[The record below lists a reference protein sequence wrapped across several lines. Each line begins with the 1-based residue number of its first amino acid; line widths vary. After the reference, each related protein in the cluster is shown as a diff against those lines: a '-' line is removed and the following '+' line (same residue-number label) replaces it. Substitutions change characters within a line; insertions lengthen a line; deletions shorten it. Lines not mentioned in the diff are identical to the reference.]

1 MIPGKLRWAHV
12 VCSLEEVM
20 FKQSTRPVTLNALIT
35 KMETNGVDALLV
47 ERITHAYFCAERL
60 YRDAENVAGVSK
72 LKHGLLSA
80 ETVYDLGQ
88 DADTI
93 IAAILNHVES
103 PEEIAQV
110 EAEFGFEVG
119 ILLKALRKLDIYTR
133 ASRKDTQRTL
143 EAIRRA
149 AFSIIEGDV
158 RVVIIRLSMA
168 LHTLRASK
176 DIAFDTRSLIAHDAL
191 YIYAPL
197 ANRLGIWTVKW
208 ELEDLAFRYLQPL
221 QYKAIAKSL
230 DERREDRDNRIE
242 RAKEQLREALEGEA
256 LTAEVT
262 GRPKHIYSI
271 YRKMERKGVAFDGIY
286 DAHAL
291 RVIIDDVEGEETQ
304 AGYARC
310 YRVLGL
316 VHSLWSAIPE
326 EYDDYIQNP
335 KPNGYRSLH
344 TAVHDSDGKILE
356 IQVRTRR
363 MHNEAEQGFAAH
375 WAYKEGGKPSA
386 HMLRQIESMRRTL
399 NDIGDSAEKIPQ
411 FDPSKQQISAEPAPT
426 EGGRVYV
433 FTPGGDLFDLQKGS
447 TPIDFAYAIHTN
459 VGHRT
464 RGAKV
469 NDRMVP
475 LDYTLRSGDHVEIIT
490 FGKKDDDFAIGKP
503 SRDWMSPS
511 AGYAV
516 SSKTRNRVR
525 AWFRKH
531 EREQNIEF
539 GRQHLERELKRL
551 SVSNGTTSGITQE
564 ALAEHLGEPV
574 DEMLSLIGFG
584 DITTA
589 QIEGAVALI
598 LRDRRQDEVDVPLD
612 ERDDENVFNVPLR
625 AYQSKPSKGLTVMGM
640 AGLHTK
646 MAGCCNP
653 IPPEPIL
660 GYVTRG
666 NGVTIHNATCAQ
678 VSSRREAEPERVVE
692 ADWGLDKGQEG
703 TYQIP
708 FRLKAY
714 RTAGLLEKIASVLSG
729 QNINLLKTKSAPMRD
744 RDQISIFILA
754 EVRNLDQANWIE
766 DKLTGL
772 KNVFEVAR

>member
-1 MIPGKLRWAHV
+1 
-12 VCSLEEVM
+12 M

-35 KMETNGVDALLV
+35 KMEADGADALLV
-47 ERITHAYFCAERL
+47 ERITRAYFCAKRQYGDES
-60 YRDAENVAGVSK
+60 NVAGVSK
-72 LKHGLLSA
+72 LKHSLLSA

-93 IAAILNHVES
+93 IATILNHVES
-103 PEEIAQV
+103 PEEIAKA
-110 EAEFGFEVG
+110 ETEFGAEVSV
-119 ILLKALRKLDIYTR
+119 LLNGLRKLDIYTR

-176 DIAFDTRSLIAHDAL
+176 DIPFDTRSLIAHDAL

-208 ELEDLAFRYLQPL
+208 ELEDLSFRYLQPL

-230 DERREDRDNRIE
+230 DERREDRDKRIE
-242 RAKEQLREALEGEA
+242 RAKAQLRDALEGET

-271 YRKMERKGVAFDGIY
+271 FRKMERKGVAFEGIF

-291 RVIIDDVEGEETQ
+291 RVIIDDVDGEEAQ

-316 VHSLWSAIPE
+316 VHSLWAAIPE

-344 TAVHDSDGKILE
+344 TAVHDDDGKILE

-386 HMLRQIESMRRTL
+386 HMLRQIESMRRMLT
-399 NDIGDSAEKIPQ
+399 DIGDSAEKIPQ
-411 FDPSKQQISAEPAPT
+411 FDPALSNSADSNPQD
-426 EGGRVYV
+426 GGRVYV

-475 LDYTLRSGDHVEIIT
+475 LSYTLRSGDRVEIIT

-511 AGYAV
+511 AGYAI

-551 SVSNGTTSGITQE
+551 SVGSTITQE
-564 ALAEHLGEPV
+564 ELARHIGEPV
-574 DEMLSLIGFG
+574 EEMLSLIGFG

-589 QIEGAVALI
+589 QLEGAVALI
-598 LRDRRQDEVDVPLD
+598 LRDRRQNETVVPLD
-612 ERDDENVFNVPLR
+612 ESADENVFNVPLR
-625 AYQSKPSKGLTVMGM
+625 AYQSKPSRGLTVMGM
-640 AGLHTK
+640 SGLHTK

-653 IPPEPIL
+653 IPPESIL

-666 NGVTIHNATCAQ
+666 NGVTIHKATCAQ
-678 VSSRREAEPERVVE
+678 VRARQEAEPERVVE

-714 RTAGLLEKIASVLSG
+714 RTNGLLENIASVLSG

-766 DKLTGL
+766 DKLSGL